1 MKEKPIIFSTEMV
14 KAILDGSKTQTRRVI
29 KPQPG
34 EREYW
39 QPTKGFYVPIEK
51 ACRYSPYKKG
61 GRFWVRETFTRRTD
75 GIDQILYKQQ
85 YDELVKMF
93 DISDND
99 RPDWLP
105 KLPEFPK
112 LKWKPSIHMFRK
124 DSRITLEI
132 TGVRAERLQDITPED
147 CIAEGLVYHEG
158 FSQWHTSP
166 DTLVFGHKTAFQI
179 LWDSINAKRGY
190 GWDTN
195 PFVWVIEF
203 KRL

>member
-124 DSRITLEI
+124 DSKITLEI
-132 TGVRAERLQDITPED
+132 TGVKVERLQDIELTDIDDELVIPE
-147 CIAEGLVYHEG
+147 EYLNL
-158 FSQWHTSP
+158 P
-166 DTLVFGHKTAFQI
+166 DNVGKFYAIRQLFI
-179 LWDSINAKRGY
+179 DLWDSINTKRGY
-190 GWDTN
+190 GWGTN